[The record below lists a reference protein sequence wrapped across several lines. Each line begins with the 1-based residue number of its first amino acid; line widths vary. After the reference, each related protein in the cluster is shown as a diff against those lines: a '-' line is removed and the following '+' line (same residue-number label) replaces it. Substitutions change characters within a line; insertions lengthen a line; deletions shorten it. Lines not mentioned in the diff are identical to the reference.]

1 MPGFH
6 FHHPIEVR
14 YGDLDP
20 QGHLNNAKFLT
31 YFEQT
36 RVRYFIHLGL
46 FANDQSFMEMGIIL
60 AEVKVTFLAP
70 VHFGTDVKVGMRVSR
85 IGNKSML
92 SEYALIDAGTGQ
104 ELATGSAVLVAFDY
118 RERRTIPIPDEWR
131 EKIGAFENLSIS

>member
-1 MPGFH
+1 MPEYR
-6 FHHPIEVR
+6 FHHPIEIR

-36 RVRYFIHLGL
+36 RVHYLIHLGL
-46 FANDQSFMEMGIIL
+46 FTNDQSFMEVGIIL
-60 AEVKVTFLAP
+60 AEAKVTFLAP
-70 VHFGTDVKVGMRVSR
+70 VHFGTDVKVGMRVVR

-92 SEYALIDAGTGQ
+92 SEYALIDAATDR

-118 RERRTIPIPDEWR
+118 RNRQTIPIPDAWR
-131 EKIGAFENLSIS
+131 EKIGTFEKI

>member
-1 MPGFH
+1 MPEYR

-36 RVRYFIHLGL
+36 RIHYLIHLGL
-46 FANDQSFMEMGIIL
+46 FGKDQSFMEVGIIL

-70 VHFGTDVKVGMRVSR
+70 VHVGTDVKVGMRVSR
-85 IGNKSML
+85 IGNKSMF
-92 SEYALIDAGTGQ
+92 SEYALIDPDTDR
-104 ELATGSAVLVAFDY
+104 ELATGSAALVAFDY
-118 RERRTIPIPDEWR
+118 RNRQTIPIPHAWR
-131 EKIGAFENLSIS
+131 EKIANFEGLSSS